1 MVYLHHIL
9 QLIFMN
15 CLFAFSVYSHWNN
28 STVSVDYKYICGKNN
43 IHIEVAAKF
52 LCNAIDLAISINY

>member
-1 MVYLHHIL
+1 
-9 QLIFMN
+9 MN